1 MSWRKCRKVQTF
13 FSSNRKRNQKIDKYG
28 NEGISTVSC
37 KIKFVDSVRF
47 MASSVSDLVD
57 NLTEGIQRLIVFWN
71 TKMLMTI

>member
-13 FSSNRKRNQKIDKYG
+13 FSPNRKRNQKIDKDG